1 METVCESS
9 KESVSSW
16 AQKKAKMPAAV
27 VDTQVHDFDTALKT
41 AELQGPGILLLLFLG
56 DRISSVGKSWC
67 PDCVRAEPVIYKVVN
82 EAEKPITLVRV
93 YVGDRTTWRT
103 PDHALRTDKRFK
115 LTGVPTLVRWENGSI
130 VGRLEDHEAH
140 LEEKV
145 KKIIS

>member
-1 METVCESS
+1 
-9 KESVSSW
+9 
-16 AQKKAKMPAAV
+16 
-27 VDTQVHDFDTALKT
+27 
-41 AELQGPGILLLLFLG
+41 
-56 DRISSVGKSWC
+56 
-67 PDCVRAEPVIYKVVN
+67 VVN

-93 YVGDRTTWRT
+93 YVGDRTTWQT